1 MLGFGCSAHDRQL
14 ERAVLFSASSNCHP
28 RELNSG
34 NAWRSRLVW
43 SRAHDWKSCN
53 RQKRFEGSNPSSSA
67 IAERTGKTRLFCY
80 GGGGERGRTLAAKIH
95 FGQGR
100 FPTYTCLKM
109 CANATLPQGSA
120 ACAARRLRLFPRLER
135 GVKSAKMLL
144 IQSSIL
150 MANIPPPPPQQK
162 NADPRRWDEFSVIAP
177 PGSPGGFYYKKI
189 PAHVSRDRVGK
200 RPLLCFGKTPSSFVP
215 VRLVRNRTDGSVPH
229 HLNGCAHRLRC
240 ILA

>member
-1 MLGFGCSAHDRQL
+1 MLGFGCSANDRQL

-67 IAERTGKTRLFCY
+67 TAEKCEPVRVRIFLLRRRRRKKGGPMRQKFISGKD
-80 GGGGERGRTLAAKIH
+80 E
-95 FGQGR
+95 

-109 CANATLPQGSA
+109 CSNDTLPQGSA

-144 IQSSIL
+144 IQNSIL
-150 MANIPPPPPQQK
+150 MANIPPSSACSPPRLLFRRALRSLRIPPPTIRFTPL
-162 NADPRRWDEFSVIAP
+162 NSVIA
-177 PGSPGGFYYKKI
+177 
-189 PAHVSRDRVGK
+189 
-200 RPLLCFGKTPSSFVP
+200 L
-215 VRLVRNRTDGSVPH
+215 
-229 HLNGCAHRLRC
+229 
-240 ILA
+240 

>member
-1 MLGFGCSAHDRQL
+1 MLGFGCSARDRQL

-67 IAERTGKTRLFCY
+67 TAEKCEPVRVRIFFVEAEEEKKGGPLRQKFISGKDEFR
-80 GGGGERGRTLAAKIH
+80 
-95 FGQGR
+95 
-100 FPTYTCLKM
+100 TYTCLKM
-109 CANATLPQGSA
+109 CSNDTLPQGSA

-150 MANIPPPPPQQK
+150 MANIPPPPPAK
-162 NADPRRWDEFSVIAP
+162 SHSLSGIFHSRRGGLRNPRLTRVVRRQCRSTHI
-177 PGSPGGFYYKKI
+177 
-189 PAHVSRDRVGK
+189 SR
-200 RPLLCFGKTPSSFVP
+200 
-215 VRLVRNRTDGSVPH
+215 
-229 HLNGCAHRLRC
+229 
-240 ILA
+240 